1 MDAQP
6 ADRTVRLGWTGL
18 SERIA
23 RRVSPW
29 ALGIALAVFLLPF
42 ATVSCATPGG
52 QGSAGAGVTAK
63 YAGITLALGGDPTL
77 EAIEGRPTPGPPTA
91 DDRVPPQP
99 LFTLALVLT
108 AVAVAIAV
116 RGRKRRALGVTA
128 FAAAAGAS
136 ASVGMAIVD
145 RWLTDRIVATLARQS
160 SPRLATTDPAT
171 YVNADIGFFL
181 LVLVLLGTLAMNALA
196 LIRSRPD
203 GVPEH

>member
-1 MDAQP
+1 MDP
-6 ADRTVRLGWTGL
+6 RPTDRIVRVGQSSL

-23 RRVSPW
+23 RRISPW
-29 ALGIALAVFLLPF
+29 ALVTAMVVFLLPF

-52 QGSAGAGVTAK
+52 QGTVGAGVTAK
-63 YAGITLALGGDPTL
+63 YSGLTLALGGDPTL

-91 DDRVPPQP
+91 EDRVPLQP

-108 AVAVAIAV
+108 AVAVAIAI
-116 RGRKRRALGVTA
+116 RARHRRALGVAA

-136 ASVGMAIVD
+136 ATVGMAIVD

-171 YVNADIGFFL
+171 YVNADLGFFL
-181 LVLVLLGTLAMNALA
+181 LVLLLLGTLAMNAVA
-196 LIRSRPD
+196 LIRSRPP
-203 GVPEH
+203 GEPEH